1 MTLVSRYWVAITTW
15 IVLILLLAGLY
26 AASVVSPYRATFL
39 SGWLLFVCILA
50 LVMYNLRNRLSFVSW
65 GASVGWFQFHVSAGL
80 LTLALFVVHIG
91 LRVPNGLFE
100 VTLTLL
106 YAAGAVSGFVGLT
119 LLTVASRRLVT
130 GGEEVSLERIPIM
143 RERLREKIEAIVER
157 AVSEDHST
165 ILADFYDRQLAAFLD
180 EPRNRWGRFLDSPR
194 SRRGLL
200 TDLESLSHDLGE
212 KEREKAEELR
222 VLIHAKDD
230 LDYQQ
235 TLRGTLKY
243 WLFIHVP
250 VAYCLLI
257 FSLVHAIVVSAY
269 TTGVE

>member
-1 MTLVSRYWVAITTW
+1 MTFAVRHWVAVTTW
-15 IVLILLLAGLY
+15 MVLILLLAGLY
-26 AASVVSPYRATFL
+26 VASVVSPYRTTLL

-50 LVMYNLRNRLSFVSW
+50 LATYNLRNRLPLVSW
-65 GASVGWFQFHVSAGL
+65 GTSVDWFQFHVSAGL

-106 YAAGAVSGFVGLT
+106 YAAVAVSGFVGLT
-119 LLTVASRRLVT
+119 LLTVVSRRLVT
-130 GGEEVSLERIPIM
+130 GGEEMSLERIPVM
-143 RERLREKIEAIVER
+143 RERLREKMEALVER

-180 EPRNRWGRFLDSPR
+180 GPRNRWGRFLDSPR

-200 TDLESLSHDLGE
+200 TDLESLSHGLGE

-222 VLIHAKDD
+222 VLIHAKED
-230 LDYQQ
+230 LDYQHALQ
-235 TLRGTLKY
+235 GTLKY

-269 TTGVE
+269 TTGGK